1 MSISINTQT
10 DSEEIQNNLTSFLE
24 GKDYGEMKVH
34 VNVEENETQIK
45 INAALEDDEV
55 VTQLSSDISDFLVE
69 K

>member
-55 VTQLSSDISDFLVE
+55 VAQLSSDISDFLVE